1 MKPKNEK
8 KYNNRPTKKQR
19 RADKAYLIVLMF
31 VFEALALSLIILP
44 RSTVSENERRELA
57 KFPEFSL
64 ESYFSG
70 EYTQKISEWFSDTVP
85 FRDALTEKSA
95 EIREL
100 RGIRSSGIKLHNVS
114 VPAETEEAPEVK
126 PIDTT
131 APKPAESTP
140 VDVESEPDVPETTS
154 QPQGNHEIDP
164 GEQEEIPADDHT
176 NIKNN
181 GTAVVGKRALMLYGG
196 SFAVGESYAAVINKY
211 KETFGDSVNV
221 YSMIIPTAC
230 EFYSPPEVAA
240 YCGSELKNINHVIE
254 NLRDDVIAVDVYT
267 PLSQHLKEDI
277 YLRTDHHWAPLRA

>member
-114 VPAETEEAPEVK
+114 VPSETEEAPEVK

-131 APKPAESTP
+131 VPKPAESTP
-140 VDVESEPDVPETTS
+140 VDIESEPEVPETTS

-164 GEQEEIPADDHT
+164 GEQEAIPADDHT

-181 GTAVVGKRALMLYGG
+181 GTAVVGKRAPMPSRPG
-196 SFAVGESYAAVINKY
+196 
-211 KETFGDSVNV
+211 
-221 YSMIIPTAC
+221 TA
-230 EFYSPPEVAA
+230 SR
-240 YCGSELKNINHVIE
+240 S
-254 NLRDDVIAVDVYT
+254 
-267 PLSQHLKEDI
+267 S
-277 YLRTDHHWAPLRA
+277 

>member
-1 MKPKNEK
+1 MKPENEK

-114 VPAETEEAPEVK
+114 VPSETEEAPEV
-126 PIDTT
+126 
-131 APKPAESTP
+131 
-140 VDVESEPDVPETTS
+140 
-154 QPQGNHEIDP
+154 
-164 GEQEEIPADDHT
+164 
-176 NIKNN
+176 
-181 GTAVVGKRALMLYGG
+181 
-196 SFAVGESYAAVINKY
+196 
-211 KETFGDSVNV
+211 
-221 YSMIIPTAC
+221 
-230 EFYSPPEVAA
+230 
-240 YCGSELKNINHVIE
+240 
-254 NLRDDVIAVDVYT
+254 
-267 PLSQHLKEDI
+267 
-277 YLRTDHHWAPLRA
+277 